1 MTKSVFPTD
10 TSFYGCLGKL
20 MAAARLFISI
30 QRRSSMTDMLYTP
43 KSEIDARISAFQAV
57 LNTMDID
64 GALIVHHTNLFY
76 LSGTSQSAH
85 LFVPRAGKPVL
96 MVRKSYTRAK
106 QESPIEQIVEVKSL
120 KAVPELLKSEG
131 YSTAKLGMELDV
143 IPYTTWQFYSKV
155 FSGSAICDI
164 ADPLK
169 RNRAIKSDYEIGLL
183 HNSCKVLDQVFA
195 EVPSMIHEGM
205 SEVELASL
213 FEAGMRRR
221 GYGGCSKMRAFN
233 QDFFMGNITSG
244 ASGAMPS
251 YFDGPVGGCGVTP
264 ANNPH
269 GAGWKKIGRNEVVYI
284 DYTCVVNGYTADG
297 ARMFVIGDLP
307 EKLKS
312 AHQTAMH
319 IQEKLQSMLKPG
331 VICEDVYTRSEELAK
346 EAGLLDHFMGIGND
360 RVRFIGHGVGLELD
374 EYPIFA
380 KGVKMSLVAG
390 MTFALEPKFV
400 FPEGA
405 IGIEN
410 TYALKESGA
419 IALTAAP
426 QDIIRI

>member
-1 MTKSVFPTD
+1 
-10 TSFYGCLGKL
+10 
-20 MAAARLFISI
+20 
-30 QRRSSMTDMLYTP
+30 MTDMLYTP
-43 KSEIDARISAFQAV
+43 KSEIDERIRSFQRIIAT
-57 LNTMDID
+57 LDLD

-85 LFVPRAGKPVL
+85 LFIPRTGKPVL
-96 MVRKSYTRAK
+96 MVRKSYARAIK
-106 QESPIEQIVEVKSL
+106 ESTIDQIVEVKSL
-120 KAVPELLKSEG
+120 KAVPDMLRGEG
-131 YSTAKLGMELDV
+131 YQLDKVGMELDV
-143 IPYTTWQFYSKV
+143 IPFNTWQFYGKV
-155 FSGSAICDI
+155 FKDCAISDI
-164 ADPLK
+164 SDPLK
-169 RNRAIKSDYEIGLL
+169 KLRAIKSDYEIGLL
-183 HNSCKVLDQVFA
+183 HNSCKVLDAVFA
-195 EVPSMIHEGM
+195 DVPSMIHEGM
-205 SEVELASL
+205 TEVELASL
-213 FEAGMRRR
+213 FESGMRRR

-269 GAGWKKIGRNEVVYI
+269 GAGWKKISRNEIIYI

-297 ARMFVIGDLP
+297 ARMFVIGDVS
-307 EKLKS
+307 ETLKN
-312 AHQTAMH
+312 AHSVAIR
-319 IQEKLQSMLKPG
+319 IQEHLQKMLKPG
-331 VICEDVYTRSEELAK
+331 VICEDVYARSEELAG
-346 EAGLLDHFMGIGND
+346 EAGLLDNFMGIGGD

-380 KGVKMSLVAG
+380 KGVKMPLAAG

-400 FPEGA
+400 FAEGA